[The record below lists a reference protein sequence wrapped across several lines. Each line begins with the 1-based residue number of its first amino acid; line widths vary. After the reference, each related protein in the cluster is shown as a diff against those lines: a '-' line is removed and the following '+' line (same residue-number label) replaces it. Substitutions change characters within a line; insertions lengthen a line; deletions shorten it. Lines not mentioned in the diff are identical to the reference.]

1 MTLTE
6 LAIKRPTFVVVIFT
20 VLGVLGLLSFAQ
32 LKYELL
38 PKMSNPFVTIT
49 TVYPGA
55 APSEVETAVS
65 KPVEDAISG
74 LDKIKSVRTT
84 SLEGVSI
91 ITIEFDQTADVN
103 FALQDAQRKVNEI
116 VARFPDDVKA
126 PVLSKF
132 ALDEIPILRMSATS
146 TMPEREFYQ
155 EMKERIKPRLSK
167 AAGVGQITLVG
178 GEEREIQVNVDAEK
192 LQTYGLSIMQVT
204 QAIKAGNL
212 DFPTGKIEDTDGQYV
227 VRVAGKFGS
236 IEDIRELIVGRSRSG
251 GDIKLGDIAEVADG
265 TKEASTISR
274 LNGKTSIGVLIQKQ
288 IDANAVEVSKN
299 VRKELAAI
307 QNDYKAMGVNFLIA
321 QDGSTFTIDAAN
333 AVEFDLMLAILL
345 VAVVMLVFLHSIRN
359 SFIVLVAIPAS
370 FVATFIVMWAFGFS
384 LNLMTLLGLSLV
396 VGILVDDSIVV
407 LENIYRHLEMG
418 QDSRTAALN
427 GRNEIGFTALSI
439 TLVDVVVFLPLSLL
453 SGLVGNI
460 MREFAIV
467 VVAATLM
474 SLFVSFTVTPLLA
487 SRISKVQHM
496 TKGTLMGRFGL
507 WFERMYDRFRDFY
520 LRLLGWT
527 VAKVWHGLAVLG
539 IVLMLLFSVGWLGAN
554 GFVGFEFVTQSDRGE
569 FTVTVETPPGSSLE
583 ATNHTTMQVERF
595 IMGMPEVKTTYSNVG
610 VSSEGLLGQSSNN
623 SSEINV
629 ALLPKKERT
638 RSTDEV
644 GEAIKSFALGIPG
657 VKVRVNPIGIFGTA
671 NQTPIQ
677 IIVSGQNLDSVAAT
691 AHHFANVLRKIQ
703 GTADIRLS
711 VEEGKPETQVKIDR
725 EKMAALGLTIA
736 EVGGALRVALNG
748 DNDARFRVGTDEFD
762 INIRLDE
769 FDRARTSDVENLTVV
784 NRRGEQ
790 VMLKQFADVEQSTGP
805 TKLQRKDRNSA
816 VTIFAQV
823 VGRPVGNIG
832 ADFQAAIAT
841 YPFPTGVTLGYDGD
855 LRNQQDSFGNMGIA
869 FMVGILFMYLIMVA
883 LYNSYLYP
891 FVVLFSIPLALIGAF
906 WALALAGR
914 SMSIF
919 SMLGIIM
926 LIGLV
931 GKNAILLVDFTN
943 KAREEGKS
951 IKEALMEAGK
961 ERLRPILMT
970 TLTMIFGMLPIALST
985 AAGAELKS
993 GLAWA
998 LVGGLTSSMFLTL
1011 IVVPVIYWGFAGIQS
1026 RLRARKARRQQRKQ
1040 AKLKP
1045 GLEAA

>member
-1 MTLTE
+1 
-6 LAIKRPTFVVVIFT
+6 A
-20 VLGVLGLLSFAQ
+20 
-32 LKYELL
+32 
-38 PKMSNPFVTIT
+38 
-49 TVYPGA
+49 
-55 APSEVETAVS
+55 
-65 KPVEDAISG
+65 
-74 LDKIKSVRTT
+74 
-84 SLEGVSI
+84 
-91 ITIEFDQTADVN
+91 
-103 FALQDAQRKVNEI
+103 
-116 VARFPDDVKA
+116 
-126 PVLSKF
+126 
-132 ALDEIPILRMSATS
+132 
-146 TMPEREFYQ
+146 
-155 EMKERIKPRLSK
+155 
-167 AAGVGQITLVG
+167 
-178 GEEREIQVNVDAEK
+178 
-192 LQTYGLSIMQVT
+192 
-204 QAIKAGNL
+204 NL
-212 DFPTGKIEDTDGQYV
+212 
-227 VRVAGKFGS
+227 
-236 IEDIRELIVGRSRSG
+236 
-251 GDIKLGDIAEVADG
+251 
-265 TKEASTISR
+265 
-274 LNGKTSIGVLIQKQ
+274 
-288 IDANAVEVSKN
+288 
-299 VRKELAAI
+299 
-307 QNDYKAMGVNFLIA
+307 
-321 QDGSTFTIDAAN
+321 
-333 AVEFDLMLAILL
+333 
-345 VAVVMLVFLHSIRN
+345 
-359 SFIVLVAIPAS
+359 
-370 FVATFIVMWAFGFS
+370 
-384 LNLMTLLGLSLV
+384 
-396 VGILVDDSIVV
+396 
-407 LENIYRHLEMG
+407 
-418 QDSRTAALN
+418 
-427 GRNEIGFTALSI
+427 
-439 TLVDVVVFLPLSLL
+439 
-453 SGLVGNI
+453 
-460 MREFAIV
+460 
-467 VVAATLM
+467 
-474 SLFVSFTVTPLLA
+474 
-487 SRISKVQHM
+487 
-496 TKGTLMGRFGL
+496 
-507 WFERMYDRFRDFY
+507 
-520 LRLLGWT
+520 
-527 VAKVWHGLAVLG
+527 
-539 IVLMLLFSVGWLGAN
+539 
-554 GFVGFEFVTQSDRGE
+554 
-569 FTVTVETPPGSSLE
+569 
-583 ATNHTTMQVERF
+583 
-595 IMGMPEVKTTYSNVG
+595 
-610 VSSEGLLGQSSNN
+610 
-623 SSEINV
+623 
-629 ALLPKKERT
+629 
-638 RSTDEV
+638 
-644 GEAIKSFALGIPG
+644 
-657 VKVRVNPIGIFGTA
+657 
-671 NQTPIQ
+671 
-677 IIVSGQNLDSVAAT
+677 
-691 AHHFANVLRKIQ
+691 LRKIQ
-703 GTADIRLS
+703 GTADVRLS

-736 EVGGALRVALNG
+736 EVGGGLRVALNG
-748 DNDARFRVGTDEFD
+748 DNDARFRAGTDEFD

-985 AAGAELKS
+985 AAGAEWKS